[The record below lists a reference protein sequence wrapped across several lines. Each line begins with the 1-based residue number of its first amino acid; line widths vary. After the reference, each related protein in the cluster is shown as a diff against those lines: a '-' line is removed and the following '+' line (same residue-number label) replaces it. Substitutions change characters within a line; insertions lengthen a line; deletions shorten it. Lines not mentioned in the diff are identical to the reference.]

1 MNIGTFEAKT
11 HFSEII
17 DEVQRGRDY
26 VITKRGKPVAKIVP
40 FSEERMARGDVVN
53 ELSAIRKTIRKGGN
67 ILEDIREG
75 RK

>member
-17 DEVQRGRDY
+17 DKVQNGNDY
-26 VITKRGKPVAKIVP
+26 IITKRGKPVARIIPFVEESQKRKDIVNKL
-40 FSEERMARGDVVN
+40 FQYQKTSDK
-53 ELSAIRKTIRKGGN
+53 SFDIKKAIKS
-67 ILEDIREG
+67 G